1 MGGKILALLLAAALF
16 LTGCAGIPE
25 AGGEQLTV
33 VASFYPVWVMAA
45 NVIQGVEGVE
55 LSLLAPPDT
64 GCLHHYQ
71 LLPQDMK
78 TLEGADVL
86 VINGAEMEHFLEN
99 ITSSFTQLKVVDTS
113 AELALIEEDGPDHS
127 VNPHVWLDVDNA
139 MAQTQAIAAALKEAL
154 PQQAAAF
161 EANAQA
167 YCQRL
172 EEVKEKMAETLEP
185 VKGQSMVTSHNAFA
199 YLAQAFDLEVAA
211 VIQQDEET
219 DPSAAEIGRICDL
232 MEQEGIDTVFIEPD
246 TAGSAPEA
254 VAEETGAQLVTLD
267 PMTTGDLD
275 AAAYERIQLAN
286 AQAICEALQ

>member
-1 MGGKILALLLAAALF
+1 MRGKILALLLAAALI
-16 LTGCAGIPE
+16 LSGCAGAPK
-25 AGGEQLTV
+25 AKEQKLTV
-33 VASFYPVWVMAA
+33 VASFYPVWVMTA
-45 NVIQGVEGVE
+45 NVIQDVEGVE

-86 VINGAEMEHFLEN
+86 VMNGAGMEHFLEG
-99 ITSSFTQLKVVDTS
+99 TLSSFPELKAVDTS
-113 AELALIEEDGPDHS
+113 SGLDLIEEAQEGG

-139 MAQTQAIAAALKEAL
+139 MAQTRAIAAALKEAM

-172 EEVKEKMAETLEP
+172 ESVKEKMQTMLEP
-185 VKGQSMVTSHNAFA
+185 VKGQSMVTSHDAFA
-199 YLAQAFDLEVAA
+199 YLAQAFGLEVAA

-219 DPSAAEIGRICDL
+219 DPSAAEIGRICNL
-232 MEQEGIDTVFIEPD
+232 MDRKGINTVFIEPD
-246 TAGSAPEA
+246 TTGSAPEA
-254 VAEETGAQLVTLD
+254 IAGETGAKLVTLD
-267 PMTTGDLD
+267 PMTTGELD

-286 AQAICEALQ
+286 AQAIFEALQ